1 MMQIIIGKIS
11 SIFRLIFNWEYLA
24 NTSAQA
30 PKDKVI
36 EPVLTAPLIEITKPI
51 TTTDSENLRIW
62 SKVKLSFIILLTQ
75 ADYSTTSL

>member
-24 NTSAQA
+24 NTNAQA

-36 EPVLTAPLIEITKPI
+36 EPVLTAPLSEMTKPI
-51 TTTDSENLRIW
+51 TTTASENLRIW

-75 ADYSTTSL
+75 ADYLTTSL